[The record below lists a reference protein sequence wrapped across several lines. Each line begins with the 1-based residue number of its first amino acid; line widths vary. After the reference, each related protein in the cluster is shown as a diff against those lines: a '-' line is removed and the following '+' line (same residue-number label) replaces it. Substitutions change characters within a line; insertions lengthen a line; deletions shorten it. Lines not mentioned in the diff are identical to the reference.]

1 MIALKQPSLILNSF
15 EVRSHY
21 SFSMWRTWNMPKG
34 ANSKDVV
41 NWIAMACDHSPELQL
56 HHVIIH
62 AHAEDGLIVVGRD
75 PDGSAN
81 SINQWNVADF
91 RALKSKDIGCI
102 WLHAC
107 SPAATNFGAR
117 FCLQLAANSGTTVVA
132 AADEQR
138 EPKLIWSTLF
148 IPAGS
153 IDDYEGAVYQFSEDG
168 LNYWLINP
176 NGGTF
181 GGPPTVYSTQG

>member
-1 MIALKQPSLILNSF
+1 
-15 EVRSHY
+15 
-21 SFSMWRTWNMPKG
+21 MWRTWNMPKG
-34 ANSKDVV
+34 ANSKDVA

-81 SINQWNVADF
+81 SINQWSVADF

-107 SPAATNFGAR
+107 GPAATNFGAR
-117 FCLQLAANSGTTVVA
+117 FCHSWQQIVA
-132 AADEQR
+132 PR
-138 EPKLIWSTLF
+138 W
-148 IPAGS
+148 
-153 IDDYEGAVYQFSEDG
+153 
-168 LNYWLINP
+168 
-176 NGGTF
+176 
-181 GGPPTVYSTQG
+181 